1 MSVILSVEE
10 TGPCEKQL
18 KIEVPAATV
27 EAETARITAEYRRQA
42 KIPGFRKG
50 KVPMELVSKR
60 FAEDIDKEVVERLV
74 PRYWHQ
80 AAAEQQL
87 EPLLQPTVDEVT
99 NEPGE
104 PLVFTARVEVRP
116 EFSLKSLD
124 GFDLPEPQGEASSEE
139 VDRMVEDLRRS
150 VAPWVEV
157 DRAAMQGDLIEGKLR
172 ETTDKAEEQ
181 DEAGESNEPQPVAFE
196 VGDANVWE
204 ELGVEV
210 TGKKA
215 GQSGSFTR
223 KHEDEGEAHSYE
235 YAIEI
240 VAVKERDLPPVDDAL
255 AAKIGKF
262 ESLDSL
268 REDITKRISAG
279 KEQEGR
285 RLREQAVLD
294 QLRER
299 NPTALPAGVLDHE
312 VRQMLSDY
320 AESIGQRGVD
330 PATAEVDWEKLAEQ
344 VRPQAEARVHARLL
358 LDAVVSKW
366 QVEVPEEVFE
376 ATLAG
381 LARSQGSSAAQLRR
395 ALDRDGRLGELRAQ
409 LARERALRRLMGEDD
424 NLTAGKLAADP
435 ATEAVAGGA
444 ESKTESTKE
453 EE

>member
-1 MSVILSVEE
+1 MSVVLSVEE

-87 EPLLQPTVDEVT
+87 EPLLDPTVDEVS
-99 NEPGE
+99 NERGQ

-116 EFSLKSLD
+116 EFGLKSLED
-124 GFDLPEPQGEASSEE
+124 FELPEAPGEASDEE

-150 VAPWVEV
+150 VAPWGEVE
-157 DRAAMQGDLIEGKLR
+157 RGAAQGDLVEAKLQ
-172 ETTDKAEEQ
+172 ETKDDPE
-181 DEAGESNEPQPVAFE
+181 EPQPVAFE

-215 GQSGSFTR
+215 GQSGAFTR
-223 KHEDEGEAHSYE
+223 SHEHEGETHSHDYT
-235 YAIEI
+235 IEI
-240 VAVKERDLPPVDDAL
+240 VAVKERELPPLDDEL
-255 AAKIGKF
+255 ATKIGKF
-262 ESLDSL
+262 DTLDAL
-268 REDITKRISAG
+268 REDITQRISTG
-279 KEQEGR
+279 KVQEGR

-294 QLRER
+294 QLRDR
-299 NPTALPAGVLDHE
+299 NPTALPNGVLDHE

-320 AESIGQRGVD
+320 AESMSQRGVD
-330 PATAEVDWEKLAEQ
+330 PASAEVDWEKLAEQ
-344 VRPQAEARVHARLL
+344 IRPQAQARVHARLL
-358 LDAVVSKW
+358 LDAVVGKW

-381 LARSQGSSAAQLRR
+381 LARSQGASAAQLRR
-395 ALDRDGRLGELRAQ
+395 ALDRDGRLAELRAQ
-409 LARERALRRLMGEDD
+409 LRRERALRRLMGEED
-424 NLTAGKLAADP
+424 NLAAEPGGESAEKATEP
-435 ATEAVAGGA
+435 ATEP
-444 ESKTESTKE
+444 KTEE
-453 EE
+453 E

>member
-10 TGPCEKQL
+10 TGPCEKKL

-87 EPLLQPTVDEVT
+87 QPLLQPTVDEVT
-99 NEPGE
+99 NEPGQ
-104 PLVFTARVEVRP
+104 PLVFTASVEVRP
-116 EFSLKSLD
+116 EFVLESLD
-124 GFDLPEPQGEASSEE
+124 GFDLPEAPGEATDEE
-139 VDRMVEDLRRS
+139 VERMVEDLRRS

-157 DRAAMQGDLIEGKLR
+157 ERTAAQGDLVEAKLL
-172 ETTDKAEEQ
+172 EVK
-181 DEAGESNEPQPVAFE
+181 DEPGEAQPVAFE

-204 ELGVEV
+204 ELAVEV

-215 GQSGSFTR
+215 GYSGGFTR
-223 KHEDEGEAHSYE
+223 SQEHEGETHSHE
-235 YAIEI
+235 YTIEI
-240 VAVKERDLPPVDDAL
+240 AAVKERDLPPVDDAL

-262 ESLDSL
+262 DTFEAL
-268 REDITKRISAG
+268 REDIRQRISAG
-279 KEQEGR
+279 KQQEGR

-299 NPTALPAGVLDHE
+299 NPTMLPKGVLDQE
-312 VRQMLSDY
+312 VHQMLSDY
-320 AESIGQRGVD
+320 AESITQRGVD
-330 PATAEVDWEKLAEQ
+330 PATAEIDWQQLSDQ
-344 VRPQAEARVHARLL
+344 IRPQADARVHARLL
-358 LDAVVSKW
+358 LDAVVAKW
-366 QVEVPEEVFE
+366 KVEVPEEVFE

-381 LARSQGSSAAQLRR
+381 LARSQDSSAAQLRR

-409 LARERALRRLMGEDD
+409 LSREKALRRLMGEED
-424 NLTAGKLAADP
+424 NVAEEPADAA
-435 ATEAVAGGA
+435 A
-444 ESKTESTKE
+444 EPGQAPTSEPSTE